1 MKKYT
6 QCNQNESFSSYYKS
20 KTIVPGLGDG
30 HLTYDAKGEKKHAT
44 TFFFF

>member
-6 QCNQNESFSSYYKS
+6 QCNQNEIFSSYYKS